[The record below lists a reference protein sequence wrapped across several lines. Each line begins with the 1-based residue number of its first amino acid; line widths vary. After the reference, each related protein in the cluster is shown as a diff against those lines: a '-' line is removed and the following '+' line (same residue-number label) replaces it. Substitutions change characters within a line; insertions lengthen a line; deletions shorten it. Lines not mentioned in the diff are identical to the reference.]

1 MGAIFLRFIGRLI
14 SLLLAVGALVGL
26 TSCDDYSL
34 TSSSVLPLII
44 IDAGHGGEDCGA
56 IGVNGIYEK
65 DINLEI
71 AKFVGEELSAR
82 GFTVVQ
88 TRTEDRLLYTEAEN
102 IKGIRKISDLKN
114 RVKIFNSYENAI
126 VVSIHMNSFSSS
138 KYSGLQVYH
147 STCEGSSALATE
159 IKESIRA
166 SIQPENKRNIK
177 LGDGIYILKHSM
189 HPSVL
194 VECGFLSNSE
204 ECERLSKKEYQKSL
218 SFSIVCGIINYVEKS
233 K

>member
-1 MGAIFLRFIGRLI
+1 MHFLRRLI
-14 SLLLAVGALVGL
+14 ALILTAGALIGFV
-26 TSCDDYSL
+26 SCDEYGL

-71 AKFVGEELSAR
+71 SKFIGEELSTR
-82 GFTVVQ
+82 GFTVIQ
-88 TRTEDRLLYTEAEN
+88 TRTEDRLLYSDAEN

-114 RVKIFNSYENAI
+114 RVKIFNSYENAV

-138 KYSGLQVYH
+138 KYSGLQVYY
-147 STCEGSSALATE
+147 SSYEGSSALATE
-159 IKESIRA
+159 IKESVKE
-166 SIQPENKRNIK
+166 SLQPENKRNIK
-177 LGDGIYILKHSM
+177 LGDGIYVLKHST

-194 VECGFLSNSE
+194 VECGFLSNAE

-218 SFSIVCGIINYVEKS
+218 SFSIVCGIINYVEKANETRNV
-233 K
+233 